1 MHRGQ
6 PLIPTATL
14 LIGSFVGALSSHPSE
29 PADELTVT
37 FDFRRG
43 PQGFVGGF
51 ADYPPAHAEIYELT
65 SDYRALPP
73 TLQSHSGLF
82 LSGVNRSDD
91 LFMFLKGPISGL
103 RPGAIYTVTVS
114 LEIATD
120 TPAGCIGVGGAP
132 GESVWVKAGVT
143 AVEPLTVREGSYLR
157 MNIDV
162 GNQSRSGTQAV
173 VLGNVANSRSCE
185 QSRQWEFKS
194 LDDRPMP
201 APIEIPADG
210 RVWLLFGTDSGFE
223 SRTEIYFTRA
233 SVTLTPEDAGGR
245 GSCAHDHVT
254 ARAVRSREELPAFVQ
269 CAAEYARKH
278 GEVEA
283 RRAFNEDVHWK
294 HGQVHVFVHGLE
306 PFGHDT
312 LTHVFPPDPSREG
325 TVRKTSLDQ
334 FGTDYSS
341 ELHRLLSLVDEGWIY
356 DAPTDPTTG
365 LRQPKSSYVMEIDWN
380 GSRAAIGAAYYS
392 PDLPGTC
399 RAEEVNAAALE
410 EAPSDWKLREF
421 VRCAALEA
429 GRLGNFAGPVLSE
442 WPRWKHGSIYVFG
455 VNAGTGAVEFSGHK
469 SLFAF
474 SGRIPELFEGRDLV
488 EVSAE
493 FGEAFWYYNVTN
505 AETGAV
511 EPRTVFVKLV
521 QVQGAR
527 LLVGSGYNPGAVD
540 SSK

>member
-14 LIGSFVGALSSHPSE
+14 LIASFVGVPSSHPSE
-29 PADELTVT
+29 PAHELTVS
-37 FDFRRG
+37 FDFRHG
-43 PQGFVGGF
+43 LQGFVGGF
-51 ADYPPAHAEIYELT
+51 ADYPPTHAEIYELT
-65 SDYRALPP
+65 SDHRAFPP
-73 TLQSHSGLF
+73 PLQSQSGLF
-82 LSGVNRSDD
+82 LSGVNRSAD

-103 RPGAIYTVTVS
+103 RPGAVYMVTVS

-143 AVEPLTVREGSYLR
+143 GVEPRPVREGSYLR

-162 GNQSRSGTQAV
+162 GNQSRGGTQAV

-185 QSRQWEFKS
+185 QSRQWELKS
-194 LDDRPMP
+194 FEDRPMP
-201 APIEIPADG
+201 APIQVPADG
-210 RVWLLFGTDSGFE
+210 LVWLLFGTDSGFE
-223 SRTEIYFTRA
+223 SRTEIYFTKA
-233 SVTLTPEDAGGR
+233 SVTFTPEDAARR
-245 GSCAHDHVT
+245 GNCADDYVT
-254 ARAVRSREELPAFVQ
+254 ARAIRSREELPAFVE
-269 CAAEYARKH
+269 CAAEYVWKY
-278 GEVEA
+278 GESEA
-283 RRAFNEDVHWK
+283 RRAFNEDVHWND
-294 HGQVHVFVHGLE
+294 GQVYVFVHGLE
-306 PFGHDT
+306 PFGHNT

-325 TVRKTSLDQ
+325 TVRKRLMDE
-334 FGTDYSS
+334 FGTDYSF
-341 ELHRLLSLVDEGWIY
+341 ELHRLLSLVGEGWIDY
-356 DAPTDPTTG
+356 TPTDPTTG

-399 RAEEVNAAALE
+399 RAEEVNAVALE
-410 EAPSDWKLREF
+410 EAPSDWKLREL
-421 VRCAALEA
+421 VRCAAVEVE
-429 GRLGNFAGPVLSE
+429 RLGNFAAPVLAE
-442 WPRWKHGSIYVFG
+442 RPRWKHGSVFVFG
-455 VNAGTGAVEFSGHK
+455 VNAETGAVEFSGRK

-474 SGRIPELFEGRDLV
+474 SGRIPELFGGRDLV
-488 EVSAE
+488 QVSAE

-521 QVQGAR
+521 QAQGAP
-527 LLVGSGYNPGAVD
+527 LLVGSGYQPSAVY